1 MENLV
6 AFAFA
11 KSFERMSSISI
22 LGIISYIYFVIRV
35 VNELIYIVNHVEFSN
50 YYLLIRAN
58 I

>member
-11 KSFERMSSISI
+11 KSFERMSSFSI

>member
-1 MENLV
+1 
-6 AFAFA
+6 
-11 KSFERMSSISI
+11 MSSISI
-22 LGIISYIYFVIRV
+22 LGIIGYIYFAIRV